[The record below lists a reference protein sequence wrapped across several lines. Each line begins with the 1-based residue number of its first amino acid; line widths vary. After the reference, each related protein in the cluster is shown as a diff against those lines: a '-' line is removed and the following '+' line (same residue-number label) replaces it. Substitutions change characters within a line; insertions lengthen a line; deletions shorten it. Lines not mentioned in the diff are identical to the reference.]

1 MKVCQVLAGVGYGGL
16 EKHTIELSKGL
27 KQQNID
33 VTVIAHPDFA
43 QDFEGINFIPIDLG
57 KSRLNPLLLYRLYKV
72 LKNGSFDIV
81 HTQANK
87 ATDIVAKI
95 KPFLNFKMI
104 ATLHNI
110 KRNLSSFEK
119 SDFVITVSDKIG
131 EKLKNRNKQT
141 IYNGISY
148 EKMNDT
154 IDLRKKYGFQAES
167 FVICTIARLTKAKR
181 LDVLLQGLAKTEN
194 INLILVGG
202 GEEETNL
209 KKLVD
214 PLGIKERVEFT
225 GAMKNK
231 EVKQIIANSDAFV
244 MTSDNEG
251 FPYTFVETMF
261 CHTPFISTPV
271 SDIEKF
277 IGPQYT
283 IPFGDYNTLAK
294 KLEDVKNNYSRVEQD
309 FVPIFQKAVHE
320 FTVENMVNQT
330 IKVYEKCNGVNRM
343 NTEKEHN

>member
-1 MKVCQVLAGVGYGGL
+1 MKVCQVLAGTGYGGL

-33 VTVIAHPDFA
+33 VTVIAHKDFA
-43 QDFEGINFIPIDLG
+43 QYFEGIDFIPMDLQ
-57 KSRLNPLLLYRLYKV
+57 KSRNNLWMRYRLYKV

-87 ATDIVAKI
+87 ATDIVVKI

-104 ATLHNI
+104 STLHNI

-181 LDVLLQGLAKTEN
+181 LDVLLQGLAKTKN

-214 PLGIKERVEFT
+214 SLGIKERVEFT
-225 GAMKNK
+225 GAMENK

-277 IGPQYT
+277 IGQEYI
-283 IPFGDYNTLAK
+283 IPFGDYKALAK

-320 FTVENMVNQT
+320 FTVENMVKQT
-330 IKVYEKCNGVNRM
+330 IKVYEKVMGSGL
-343 NTEKEHN
+343 

>member
-1 MKVCQVLAGVGYGGL
+1 MKICQVLAGVGYGGL
-16 EKHTIELSKGL
+16 EKHTIELSKRL

-72 LKNGSFDIV
+72 LKNESFDIV

-87 ATDIVAKI
+87 ATDIVVKI

-104 ATLHNI
+104 STVHNI
-110 KRNLSSFEK
+110 KRNLNSFEK

-148 EKMNDT
+148 EEINDT
-154 IDLRKKYGFQAES
+154 VDLRQKYGFQAES
-167 FVICTIARLTKAKR
+167 FVICTVARLTEAKR
-181 LDVLLQGLAKTEN
+181 LDVLLKGLAKTKN

-202 GEEETNL
+202 GEEETAL

-214 PLGIKERVEFT
+214 SLGIEERVQFT
-225 GAMKNK
+225 GVMENK
-231 EVKQIIANSDAFV
+231 EVKKIIANSDVFV

-277 IGPQYT
+277 IGPKYT
-283 IPFGDYNTLAK
+283 IPFGDDNILAK
-294 KLEDVKNNYSRVEQD
+294 KLEDVKSNYSEVQQD
-309 FVPIFQKAVHE
+309 FIPIFQKAVHE
-320 FTVENMVNQT
+320 FTVENMTEQT
-330 IKVYEKCNGVNRM
+330 ILVYDKVMR
-343 NTEKEHN
+343 